1 VNGRPDHRPSEAQY
15 FARTCGRKFMP
26 WRIGLLVNHPI
37 HYRFE
42 VGYINTIPPGDF
54 VSHMICQGLNDKWRI
69 INLYEPE
76 FDTLDETKSFCD
88 AKISEYGGLVV
99 PKRLEILL

>member
-1 VNGRPDHRPSEAQY
+1 
-15 FARTCGRKFMP
+15 
-26 WRIGLLVNHPI
+26 
-37 HYRFE
+37 
-42 VGYINTIPPGDF
+42 
-54 VSHMICQGLNDKWRI
+54 MICQGLNDKWRI